1 MGTNRISVV
10 VPIYNVERYLEKCI
24 DSILAQSYKDIEVV
38 LVDDGSTDSSG
49 KICDEYGKK
58 DGRVVIIHKT
68 NGGLVSARKAG
79 LEVAAGA
86 FIGCVDAD
94 DWIEADYYEHM
105 AQAQKESGADL
116 IVSGHFHDIGEDS
129 KKVCGSF
136 AEGTYSKEQLLSQ
149 LLYSGN
155 FFEYGIQPHM
165 VTKLFR
171 KEILLKTQLCV
182 DERIVVGED
191 AAVVYPSILE
201 AEKICITGIYGYHYV
216 QHEGSITKKELKDE
230 TGIYQLLFEHLEKQF
245 REKGIWEI
253 MNLQM
258 EQYKKYLLFIR
269 QMQHFDE
276 KVLLPYGGIPQNSR
290 IIIYGAGVLGQKMYK
305 YLSQVED
312 MSIVLWVD
320 KNFRS
325 YIEKG
330 MDVKEPEAITK
341 CENYDYILIAN
352 TVLHTAEVI
361 KKYLLGLNV
370 VESKI
375 KWFTPDFI
383 EQNV

>member
-1 MGTNRISVV
+1 MGTNIVSVI
-10 VPIYNVERYLEKCI
+10 VPIYNVERYLGKCI
-24 DSILAQSYKDIEVV
+24 DSILTQSYEDMEVI

-49 KICDEYGKK
+49 KICDEYSKK
-58 DGRVVIIHKT
+58 DRRVVIIHKM

-79 LEVAAGA
+79 LEAATGE

-94 DWIEADYYEHM
+94 DWIEADYFEQM
-105 AQAQKESGADL
+105 VRAQKESGADL

-129 KKVCGSF
+129 KKVWGSF
-136 AEGTYSKEQLLSQ
+136 AEGTYSKEQLLSK

-201 AEKICITGIYGYHYV
+201 AEKICITNIYGYHYV
-216 QHEGSITKKELKDE
+216 QHGGSITKKELRNE
-230 TGIYQLLFEHLEKQF
+230 MEMYQMLFGHMEKKF
-245 REKGIWEI
+245 REKGVWDI
-253 MNLQM
+253 MSPQM

-269 QMQHFDE
+269 QMQCFDE

-290 IIIYGAGVLGQKMYK
+290 IIIYGAGVLGQKMHK
-305 YLSQVED
+305 YLSQIED
-312 MSIVLWVD
+312 ISIVLWVD

-330 MDVKEPEAITK
+330 MDVKEPESIAG

-352 TVLHTAEVI
+352 TVLQTAKTI
-361 KKYLLGLNV
+361 KEYLLKLNV

-375 KWFTPDFI
+375 KWFTPEFI
-383 EQNV
+383 EQNM